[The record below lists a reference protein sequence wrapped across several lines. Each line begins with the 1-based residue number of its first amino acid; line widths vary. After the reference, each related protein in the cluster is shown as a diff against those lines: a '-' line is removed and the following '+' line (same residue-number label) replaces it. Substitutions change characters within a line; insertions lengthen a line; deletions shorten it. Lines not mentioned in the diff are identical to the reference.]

1 MNYRNIA
8 KNFSIAVISQ
18 GVSLAMS
25 ILTSLLVPKILGV
38 EQYGY
43 WQLFIFYI
51 GYCGLFQLGLDDGV
65 YLINGGNTR
74 ETLDKKSINSQF
86 WYGLVYQVAISV
98 AVAAIALFG
107 DFGPER
113 QFVLC
118 CTAVFVIV
126 QNAAYYFGYILQAL
140 DETKRFSYSI
150 MVERFIYLVPLAIL
164 LITRVVDFRP
174 YVIAY
179 IFSSV
184 CQLIY
189 ICSHTRDVLTAGI
202 LDIRTGYSEVAKSI
216 RAGSKLMLANAAS
229 TLILGAARFVI
240 DGTWGIKT
248 FGELSLALSMVNFFL
263 NFMSQA
269 SMVLFPALRRSSEQE
284 LGRFFVHTSEL
295 MSLLFPAVYVL
306 YFPLV
311 TILSW
316 WLPQYANSF
325 IFLAYLLPVCVF
337 DSKMNITCTTYMK
350 VKRREGKLLAINATT
365 AGIAAILCVVSAH
378 VFGSVHLVISSAVV
392 AIIGRSFYTENLIY
406 KELGLGKQEVLAPW
420 EIAITIMFVLVTAAL
435 SPIAALLIY
444 SGAYCCYLLAFKKK
458 THELLGAL
466 KSALQ

>member
-126 QNAAYYFGYILQAL
+126 QNAAY
-140 DETKRFSYSI
+140 
-150 MVERFIYLVPLAIL
+150 
-164 LITRVVDFRP
+164 
-174 YVIAY
+174 
-179 IFSSV
+179 
-184 CQLIY
+184 
-189 ICSHTRDVLTAGI
+189 
-202 LDIRTGYSEVAKSI
+202 
-216 RAGSKLMLANAAS
+216 
-229 TLILGAARFVI
+229 
-240 DGTWGIKT
+240 
-248 FGELSLALSMVNFFL
+248 
-263 NFMSQA
+263 
-269 SMVLFPALRRSSEQE
+269 
-284 LGRFFVHTSEL
+284 
-295 MSLLFPAVYVL
+295 
-306 YFPLV
+306 
-311 TILSW
+311 
-316 WLPQYANSF
+316 
-325 IFLAYLLPVCVF
+325 
-337 DSKMNITCTTYMK
+337 
-350 VKRREGKLLAINATT
+350 
-365 AGIAAILCVVSAH
+365 
-378 VFGSVHLVISSAVV
+378 
-392 AIIGRSFYTENLIY
+392 
-406 KELGLGKQEVLAPW
+406 
-420 EIAITIMFVLVTAAL
+420 
-435 SPIAALLIY
+435 
-444 SGAYCCYLLAFKKK
+444 
-458 THELLGAL
+458 
-466 KSALQ
+466 